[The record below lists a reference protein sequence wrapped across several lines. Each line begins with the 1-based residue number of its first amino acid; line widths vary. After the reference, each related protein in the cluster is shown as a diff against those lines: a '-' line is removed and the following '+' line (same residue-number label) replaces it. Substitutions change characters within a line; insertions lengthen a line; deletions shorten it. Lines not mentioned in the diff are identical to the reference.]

1 MEFDKLATTASHE
14 AGAEVNILSPVD
26 GSPTDVFIKIQGADS
41 KAWRREKKRQ
51 TSKIIAAKAEGKIE
65 ELDFDAMDVD
75 SLVAITLD
83 WKGITKGGKKYECTP
98 DNAKDLYENSP
109 SIVEQLLRFLGDSAN
124 FTQG

>member
-1 MEFDKLATTASHE
+1 MEFNSLATAISHE

-26 GSPTDVFIKIQGADS
+26 GSPTDVFIAIQGADS

-51 TSKIIAAKAEGKIE
+51 TSKIIAAKAEGKLDD
-65 ELDFDAMDVD
+65 LDFDAMDVA
-75 SLVAITLD
+75 SLVAVTLG

-98 DNAKDLYENSP
+98 ENAQALYEQSP
-109 SIVEQLLRFLGDSAN
+109 SIVEQLLRFLGDTAN

>member
-26 GSPTDVFIKIQGADS
+26 GSKTDVFIKIQGADS
-41 KAWRREKKRQ
+41 KAWRKEKKRQ
-51 TSKIIAAKAEGKIE
+51 TSKIIAAKAEGKLE

-75 SLVAITLD
+75 ALVAITMD
-83 WKGITKGGKKYECTP
+83 WKGITKGGKKFDCTP
-98 DNAKDLYENSP
+98 ENARALYEQSP
-109 SIVEQLLRFLGDSAN
+109 SIVEQLLRFLGDTAN